1 MAPKMSTLISTANMH
16 LKLRNPAVAAEI
28 YSRLLQDANVGP
40 REREV
45 ATRVLHGE
53 IMLGKVEFFC
63 GSGVARD
70 LTGIDWTGLVNLGAE
85 RLLLVAPTLP
95 Q

>member
-28 YSRLLQDANVGP
+28 YSRLLQGASVPP

-45 ATRVLHGE
+45 ATRKL
-53 IMLGKVEFFC
+53 
-63 GSGVARD
+63 
-70 LTGIDWTGLVNLGAE
+70 AE
-85 RLLLVAPTLP
+85 CEKLLQAEAP
-95 Q
+95 